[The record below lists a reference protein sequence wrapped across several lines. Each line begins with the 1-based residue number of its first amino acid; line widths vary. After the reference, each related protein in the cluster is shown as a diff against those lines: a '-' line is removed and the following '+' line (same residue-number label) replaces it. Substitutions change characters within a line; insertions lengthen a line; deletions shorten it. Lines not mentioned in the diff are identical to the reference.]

1 MMRRRTTIR
10 ELKNE
15 AMDTAL
21 QAQSTLTQAQA
32 TLSHA
37 DKAILEVANKAMRAL
52 ALFCDLAE
60 AVMDGKAK
68 VNLHVAG
75 TDWPI
80 GGRLEFDDDKE

>member
-1 MMRRRTTIR
+1 MRRRTTIR

-21 QAQSTLTQAQA
+21 QAQATLAKAQT

-37 DKAILEVANKAMRAL
+37 DKAVLQVADKAMRAL

-68 VNLHVAG
+68 VMLHVAG

-80 GGRLEFDDDKE
+80 GGRLDFDDDKE